1 MKKVSTADVVT
12 WIFLFIVW
20 GAGTNSVGWL
30 FTGQFWGE
38 SDAGWPFIVFAA
50 LWPVWIYGMWVGGR
64 WFFVRR
70 KWTDQQRAEHEA
82 RRLAKWERERNSELL
97 KQKQEE
103 IDRFGWAPQGQA
115 VPSGLR
121 PGVRARMPRDADDF
135 ESASAEWVQS
145 CGVNARRT
153 PKGPDGG
160 LDLIG
165 PSFAGQCKFHPSNK
179 VGAPD
184 VQQLAG
190 AARQAQK
197 TDMAFFHYGPGY
209 TEAAIEAAR
218 SLGVQLWEM
227 DVDRNTFRKVT

>member
-1 MKKVSTADVVT
+1 MALIGALLMAV
-12 WIFLFIVW
+12 FLVLLAWLLVAEGISHVLFDAEFLV
-20 GAGTNSVGWL
+20 AGGSNSLSDSQDSLVGWL
-30 FTGQFWGE
+30 
-38 SDAGWPFIVFAA
+38 AA
-50 LWPVWIYGMWVGGR
+50 LPIAIPVLGWIFWK
-64 WFFVRR
+64 RR
-70 KWTDQQRAEHEA
+70 
-82 RRLAKWERERNSELL
+82 RRELL

-115 VPSGLR
+115 VTPGLR

-209 TEAAIEAAR
+209 TPAAIEAAR

-227 DVDRNTFRKVT
+227 DVDQHTFRKVT